1 MDYIMYRN
9 IRSYKLKKASYTL
22 LHTLPEP
29 RRTEALHM
37 SATKKEPY
45 TMQIVDVIRT
55 IKAAL

>member
-1 MDYIMYRN
+1 MYRN